1 MEMREKKGF
10 FNEAIVRQAQ
20 KGFGEKGISGVNA
33 QALIVLTANHFDEE
47 LLSIK
52 KSVFAGL
59 AGIWTIAGLIIIGLL
74 LKVI

>member
-1 MEMREKKGF
+1 VKEKGF
-10 FNEAIVRQAQ
+10 FNETLVRQAQ
-20 KGFGEKGISGVNA
+20 KSFGEKGVSGVNA

-47 LLSIK
+47 LVYIK
-52 KSVFAGL
+52 RSVFAGL